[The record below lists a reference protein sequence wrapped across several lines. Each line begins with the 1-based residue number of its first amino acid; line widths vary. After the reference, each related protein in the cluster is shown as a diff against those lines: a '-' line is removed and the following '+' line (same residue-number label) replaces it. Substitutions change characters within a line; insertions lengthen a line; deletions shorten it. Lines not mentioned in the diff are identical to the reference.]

1 MSQLDDGFA
10 SLILLGLLD
19 LFSFRLLAGHQLLFQ
34 LLREFLLVEREQFF
48 FGQLLPLA

>member
-1 MSQLDDGFA
+1 
-10 SLILLGLLD
+10 
-19 LFSFRLLAGHQLLFQ
+19 LFQ